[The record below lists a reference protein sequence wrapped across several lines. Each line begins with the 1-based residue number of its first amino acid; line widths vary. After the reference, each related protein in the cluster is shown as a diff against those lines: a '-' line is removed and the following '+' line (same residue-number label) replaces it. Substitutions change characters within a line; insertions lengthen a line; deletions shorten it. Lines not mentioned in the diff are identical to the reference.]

1 MIRKFFATSISVV
14 LFIEWILCFHN
25 FSLVSSDYIHLSDL
39 KILVIIFFFLLL
51 YLIEKDNKFL
61 ETTVLK
67 KYIDKLLLTILLF
80 AIINCFVCYYYR
92 GQDFFETFQHWS
104 MFFLLFFY
112 YPFRLMIFKIKDW
125 ERVLHYLLIILLV
138 VEIIMMIFPEFLL
151 FEMTSGNEKF
161 ERENRIRIY
170 GDGALVLGNIL
181 CFNKALIEKKNIIYW
196 LLFAFS
202 FLCIFLSG
210 FRTVIAACLLIYV
223 YMLLKLRML
232 KIKYGILSVVVIFVM
247 SFVPAV
253 QERVNEMI
261 ERNED
266 ATYDNDKY
274 VRVVS
279 VAYYYNEYFKSRYEL
294 FFGSGMVQRIVKNS
308 STEMGGNYEYKSK
321 YSKDVSY
328 MSIKYHFYPVDW
340 GLIGLSWEAGIPVV
354 LIIYGLTFYL
364 MFKKTPKQ
372 YYYISAWALLQLLIS
387 FNNPLMYHF
396 HNMIFYALVLVIF
409 EKVLYLE
416 KNKIEVQK
424 C

>member
-1 MIRKFFATSISVV
+1 MIRIFFATKANIIF
-14 LFIEWILCFHN
+14 FILWILCFHN
-25 FSLVSSDYIHLSDL
+25 FVLFPHELVPLNDL
-39 KILVIIFFFLLL
+39 KILSIIFVFLLI
-51 YLIEKDNKFL
+51 YFIEKD
-61 ETTVLK
+61 
-67 KYIDKLLLTILLF
+67 KYCLYTSVFKIHMDKLSLLILLLS
-80 AIINCFVCYYYR
+80 IINCFVSYYYR
-92 GQDFFETFQHWS
+92 GQEFFETIKHWGII
-104 MFFLLFFY
+104 FLLFLY
-112 YPFRLMIFKIKDW
+112 YPFRLFFLKSKGW
-125 ERVLHYLLIILLV
+125 ESVILYLFIILLV
-138 VEIIMMIFPEFLL
+138 VEVIMMVVPELLL
-151 FEMTSGNEKF
+151 FDMTSGNEKF
-161 ERENRIRIY
+161 ENENRIRIY

-181 CFNKALIEKKNIIYW
+181 SFNKALIEKKRIVYW
-196 LLFAFS
+196 FLYAFS
-202 FLCIFLSG
+202 FICIFLSG
-210 FRTVIAACLLIYV
+210 FRGVIVGCLLVYV
-223 YMLLKLRML
+223 YMLMKLKML
-232 KIKYGILSVVVIFVM
+232 KIKYGIIGAAIIFVM

-279 VAYYYNEYFKSRYEL
+279 IAYYYNEYFKSRYEL

-308 STEMGGNYEYKSK
+308 STEMGGDYEYKSK

-364 MFKKTPKQ
+364 VFKKTPKQ

-396 HNMIFYALVLVIF
+396 HNMIFYAIVLVIF
-409 EKVLYLE
+409 EKVVYLE
-416 KNKIEVQK
+416 KNKIQVQK